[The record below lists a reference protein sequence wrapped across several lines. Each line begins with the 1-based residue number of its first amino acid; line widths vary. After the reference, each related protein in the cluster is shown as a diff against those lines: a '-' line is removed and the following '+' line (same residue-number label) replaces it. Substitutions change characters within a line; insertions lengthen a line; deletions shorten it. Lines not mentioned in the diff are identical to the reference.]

1 MSNAA
6 LVRIATSAAAC
17 AAYYYTFFG
26 PNGPRPAVL
35 AGSARSLPPPSS
47 ATLQAAAVAV
57 AARSVRSRLWLVL
70 GASAAATAL
79 YVLHILRRHGSRSRC
94 HLLAQSRKVPTSAPA
109 DAQLLRPPPPLLAP
123 SDLHVL
129 HSGGI
134 ACEVAKSLVGAVL
147 TKKPSTNCSV
157 HSMRDFVSWAEQFAL
172 TKRGTPLVCIFVVA
186 TTENEQ
192 PPEDAATCVRYFNQR
207 SHPDDLLAGRL
218 TYAVLGLGDSRLL
231 ASSPQMQ
238 PRTSAAARAK
248 DCNQVAQRLDQRLC
262 ALGAVRCHA
271 CGMSD
276 ASSSHDSL
284 ASWIVSLVDD
294 TLYREPCDK

>member
-1 MSNAA
+1 MMIGDKGPISAAANAFSWCVGRPFLAAYSSAASSNVRSGRKRMLIRARFSPATDLLRTLRVTSRPCAPPPSSRGVHVGISTGRRGVNVPGPTFETSTMSNAA

-109 DAQLLRPPPPLLAP
+109 DVSYEA
-123 SDLHVL
+123 
-129 HSGGI
+129 
-134 ACEVAKSLVGAVL
+134 
-147 TKKPSTNCSV
+147 ST
-157 HSMRDFVSWAEQFAL
+157 
-172 TKRGTPLVCIFVVA
+172 T
-186 TTENEQ
+186 
-192 PPEDAATCVRYFNQR
+192 AATIR
-207 SHPDDLLAGRL
+207 LAC
-218 TYAVLGLGDSRLL
+218 
-231 ASSPQMQ
+231 
-238 PRTSAAARAK
+238 TSLEA
-248 DCNQVAQRLDQRLC
+248 VAQRPITRRRSADKE
-262 ALGAVRCHA
+262 AV
-271 CGMSD
+271 D
-276 ASSSHDSL
+276 
-284 ASWIVSLVDD
+284 
-294 TLYREPCDK
+294 